1 MAHSVI
7 SRFSEIL
14 PLRVTITRI
23 GETTPFEAE
32 LAVTSLDSSQAIYD
46 FWTKI
51 IALRRD
57 HEPDKEH
64 LVAIVLNTDLRPRAY
79 HIVSVGSLNEAIAHP
94 REVFR
99 AAILAGGYAIA
110 LVHNHPSG
118 NCTPSMADRRMTKQL
133 VEAAAILQIPLLD
146 HVIVGNPG
154 NRRKPYFS
162 FQDDGHRVGVRL
174 IECLLPASSNL
185 R

>member
-1 MAHSVI
+1 MLKSSSLRIIINRVGEPGPEEL
-7 SRFSEIL
+7 RFAA
-14 PLRVTITRI
+14 
-23 GETTPFEAE
+23 TP
-32 LAVTSLDSSQAIYD
+32 LDSSEAIYD
-46 FWTKI
+46 FWAKI
-51 IALRRD
+51 IAQRRD

-118 NCTPSMADRRMTKQL
+118 NCTPSRADKRITRNMADAGSM
-133 VEAAAILQIPLLD
+133 LQVPLLD
-146 HVIVGNPG
+146 HVIIGG
-154 NRRKPYFS
+154 GSYYS
-162 FQDDGHRVGVRL
+162 FRDEGIL
-174 IECLLPASSNL
+174 
-185 R
+185 